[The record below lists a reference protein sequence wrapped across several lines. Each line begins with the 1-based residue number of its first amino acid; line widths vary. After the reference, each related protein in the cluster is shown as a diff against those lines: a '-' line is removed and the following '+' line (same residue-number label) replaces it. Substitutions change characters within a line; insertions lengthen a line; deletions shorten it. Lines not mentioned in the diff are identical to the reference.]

1 MVDVVAGAETNT
13 QDTDAQDIGDEPEGF
28 PGGPRDPSVLTE
40 YADHVAASVWSRQ
53 VFIILKLVN
62 FNFFYLL
69 ITYSRFLNKLCSFVL
84 QFRNVLS

>member
-40 YADHVAASVWSRQ
+40 YADHVAASVWSR
-53 VFIILKLVN
+53 
-62 FNFFYLL
+62 
-69 ITYSRFLNKLCSFVL
+69 
-84 QFRNVLS
+84 